1 MKKTINITINLL
13 MALLAAGITSCKK
26 EFIELKPEASVS
38 VDVLYKTDKDFQD
51 AVIGIYSNLRPQYL
65 NFWRFGDLR
74 ADDTKFGLVSQ
85 LDDGR
90 IDNFT
95 SDNSDQVLAAAWR
108 NYYSI
113 IFRANK
119 VLNKIDAADA
129 AVTNKDRHKAEAEF
143 LRALAYFDLVRI
155 FGDVPLITKD
165 VTVAEA
171 YNLPREKVSNIYN
184 QIIIK
189 DLQDAETKLPLK
201 YTGND
206 LGRATKGAAKSLLGK
221 VYLTL
226 KDFPKAEA
234 KLQEVT
240 TSGYALLSNF
250 NDLWDYSKDEHHS
263 EYIFDIEYDEGQGN
277 IGSNFT
283 GQFALDF
290 QGSGGPL
297 VAELARRYNIPS
309 GTGGNAGIP
318 NQTIF
323 DAFSISSGDRRQ
335 DTTAAK
341 GLTGPTGNFIPL
353 SATGVPAFTLKYMAR
368 LAGSASDSKVNWKV
382 IRYADVVLMYAEA
395 LNENG
400 KTSEAHTY
408 LNMIRKRGGVPGYS
422 GLTKDDMRE
431 KIYLERRLELYM
443 EGHRWFDLVRTGR
456 ALTVMAPYGMKEY
469 MTVFP
474 IPQSQIDI
482 VNDQAIFAQN
492 PGYN

>member
-1 MKKTINITINLL
+1 MV
-13 MALLAAGITSCKK
+13 AGIMSCKK
-26 EFIELKPEASVS
+26 DFIELTPESTVS

-74 ADDTKFGLVSQ
+74 ADDTKFGLASQ
-85 LDDGR
+85 LDDAR

-95 SDNSDQVLAAAWR
+95 SDNSDGVLASSWR

-119 VLNKIDAADA
+119 VLNKIETADPA
-129 AVTNKDRHKAEAEF
+129 VVTNKDRHKAEAEF

-165 VTVAEA
+165 ITIPEA
-171 YNLPREKVSNIYN
+171 YKQTREKVSNIYN
-184 QIIIK
+184 QVIIK
-189 DLQDAETKLPLK
+189 DLQDAETKLPIK

-206 LGRATKGAAKSLLGK
+206 IGRATRGAAKSLLGK

-240 TSGYALLSNF
+240 TMGYALLPNF

-263 EYIFDIEYDEGQGN
+263 EYIFDVEYEEGQGGL
-277 IGSNFT
+277 GSSFP

-290 QGSGGPL
+290 QGGGGPL
-297 VAELARRYNIPS
+297 VAELARRYNVPS
-309 GTGGNAGIP
+309 GTGGDAGIP
-318 NQTIF
+318 NQSIF
-323 DAFSISSGDRRQ
+323 DAFSISPGDKRQ
-335 DTTAAK
+335 ELTAAR
-341 GLTGPTGNFIPL
+341 GLIGPTGNFIPIA
-353 SATGVPAFTLKYMAR
+353 ATGVSALNVKYMAR
-368 LAGSASDSKVNWKV
+368 LVGSASDSKVNWKV
-382 IRYADVVLMYAEA
+382 IRYADVLLMYAEA

-400 KTSEAHTY
+400 KTAEAHTY
-408 LNMIRKRGGVPGYS
+408 LNMIRSRAGVPTYA
-422 GLTKDDMRE
+422 GLSKDDLRE
-431 KIYLERRLELYM
+431 KIYLERRLELHM

-456 ALTVMAPYGMKEY
+456 ALSVMAPYGMKEY

-474 IPQSQIDI
+474 IPQAQIDI
-482 VNDQAIFAQN
+482 VNDASIFAQN